1 MNCLIEEVDRDT
13 HQFQHPDQ
21 LTKILLDIIEEN
33 YLYKVEH
40 QCCPLSNIFEIIS
53 YEYQL
58 QYSMYIPFCVRNI
71 YFFEISIL
79 SLSLVAVLLYMDVN
93 DHGLELR
100 TLQSVW
106 FYQV

>member
-1 MNCLIEEVDRDT
+1 MDAVSSFKYADRSEYINYIVNCLIEEVDRDT

-58 QYSMYIPFCVRNI
+58 QYSMYYHFVFEI
-71 YFFEISIL
+71 YFFL
-79 SLSLVAVLLYMDVN
+79 K
-93 DHGLELR
+93 
-100 TLQSVW
+100 
-106 FYQV
+106 